1 MIGLSSWTGRVA
13 LAQGGT
19 VIPALTE
26 SGLLPP
32 GRHAASMR
40 EIREIF
46 VEQAPHA
53 DHRRRIFRAF
63 ELYSDMIRDI
73 LERGTFWVDGGFCSH
88 KAAPPEDLD
97 LAVLIDSSL
106 PLTDKDHERLIPLFT
121 LQGVQA
127 GQPQVWANRVQPM
140 GGLIDSF
147 PVVAGIPEQEEYWD
161 ATWSKVKGPDGEL
174 VPGAVKGYLE
184 VSW

>member
-1 MIGLSSWTGRVA
+1 M
-13 LAQGGT
+13 
-19 VIPALTE
+19 IPALTE
-26 SGLLPP
+26 GGLLPP
-32 GRHAASMR
+32 GRHAATLA
-40 EIREIF
+40 EIKEFF
-46 VEQAPHA
+46 VEQAPHVE
-53 DHRRRIFRAF
+53 HRRRIFRAF
-63 ELYSDMIRDI
+63 ELYADMIKDI

-97 LAVLIDSSL
+97 LVVLIDRDL
-106 PLTDKDHERLIPLFT
+106 PLTDKDHERLVPLFT

-147 PVVAGIPEQEEYWD
+147 PVVAGVPEVEEYWD
-161 ATWSKVKGPDGEL
+161 ATWSSVKGPDGQL

>member
-1 MIGLSSWTGRVA
+1 M
-13 LAQGGT
+13 
-19 VIPALTE
+19 IPALTE

-32 GRHAASMR
+32 GRHAATMD
-40 EIREIF
+40 EIEQLF
-46 VEQAPHA
+46 VDQAPHA
-53 DHRRRIFRAF
+53 GHRRRIFRGF
-63 ELYSDMIRDI
+63 ELYVDMVKDV

-97 LAVLIDSSL
+97 LAVLVDPSL
-106 PLTDKDHERLIPLFT
+106 PLTDKDWERLVPLFT

-127 GQPQVWANRVQPM
+127 QGGPVSWAKRVQPM

-147 PVVAGIPEQEEYWD
+147 LVVAGVPEQEAVWD
-161 ATWSKVKGPDGEL
+161 ATWSSVKGPDGQL
-174 VPGAVKGYLE
+174 IPGAVKGYLE